1 MGIRPNPQETQV
13 LADEWRARE
22 FPVELKI
29 INSPYREVT
38 TPILNYI
45 GDIHRDS
52 PRDAIGVFIREYVVG
67 R

>member
-1 MGIRPNPQETQV
+1 M
-13 LADEWRARE
+13 ARTRIS
-22 FPVELKI
+22 VELKI

-45 GDIHRDS
+45 RDIHRDS